1 MEKEIN
7 WDLIDLNM
15 GTNYYIRLDDDRS
28 NDIHVGK
35 SSFGWKFIFQVNSKQ
50 YSPNKVGVNR
60 FLKLHRD
67 KFYDE
72 YGSNVDI
79 GEFWELVEQKKDGVD
94 VKTYHNYPDCL
105 KFYDNNTGEL
115 IPEDEIIFKNPRE
128 LQTYKDLPFNK
139 SVLEHFLQEET
150 IVDGLVFHDAEF
162 S

>member
-72 YGSNVDI
+72 YGKEEKIYVR
-79 GEFWELVEQKKDGVD
+79 VEE
-94 VKTYHNYPDCL
+94 Y
-105 KFYDNNTGEL
+105 
-115 IPEDEIIFKNPRE
+115 
-128 LQTYKDLPFNK
+128 
-139 SVLEHFLQEET
+139 
-150 IVDGLVFHDAEF
+150 
-162 S
+162 